1 MRKNRIF
8 SLLLTAMMSGLV
20 VLPTASCK
28 SNYQGKVDFSPTIT
42 IAQAEG
48 GVKYTPIIDGQP
60 SDQTEIALLSGDIYT
75 VCKYYSKTFSGVFN
89 FDYEDCFAPTPLTV
103 SWTSK
108 EDAPLYYTF
117 DISTNSDMSS
127 AESYVTFENSITLKY
142 LFMGYDYYYQ
152 ISAKYE
158 DKLIK
163 SRIFEFS
170 TEYLPRTVFVDE
182 NVSNTRDFGGYYV
195 DNGTKRV
202 KQGIAY
208 RGGALEEITEAG
220 KRVMLVDLGIK
231 TDLDLRKDGS
241 THLGRSPI
249 SPDINYVEVG
259 GPWYVHQYGNGIDM
273 PSYRE
278 ALLTEIRLFAN
289 ADNFP
294 IYVHCSLGR
303 DRTGTICFLINA
315 LLGVGEQDLFRDYE
329 ISSMARTGKSKDNP
343 SSEPSY
349 MTGVVFQYLYDYIK
363 NFQSGKTLQENAEA
377 FMLSIGITESEIS
390 AIRKNMLEDV
400 R

>member
-1 MRKNRIF
+1 
-8 SLLLTAMMSGLV
+8 
-20 VLPTASCK
+20 
-28 SNYQGKVDFSPTIT
+28 
-42 IAQAEG
+42 
-48 GVKYTPIIDGQP
+48 VKYTPIIDGQP

-127 AESYVTFENSITLKY
+127 AESYVTFENSITLNY

-170 TEYLPRTVFVDE
+170 TEYLPRTVFIDE

-208 RGGALEEITEAG
+208 RGMNDSC
-220 KRVMLVDLGIK
+220 R
-231 TDLDLRKDGS
+231 
-241 THLGRSPI
+241 
-249 SPDINYVEVG
+249 
-259 GPWYVHQYGNGIDM
+259 
-273 PSYRE
+273 
-278 ALLTEIRLFAN
+278 
-289 ADNFP
+289 
-294 IYVHCSLGR
+294 
-303 DRTGTICFLINA
+303 
-315 LLGVGEQDLFRDYE
+315 
-329 ISSMARTGKSKDNP
+329 
-343 SSEPSY
+343 
-349 MTGVVFQYLYDYIK
+349 
-363 NFQSGKTLQENAEA
+363 
-377 FMLSIGITESEIS
+377 
-390 AIRKNMLEDV
+390 
-400 R
+400 

>member
-1 MRKNRIF
+1 MRKNSIF
-8 SLLLTAMMSGLV
+8 SVFLTAVTLTAA
-20 VLPTASCK
+20 VLPTTSCK
-28 SNYQGKVDFSPTIT
+28 SNFEGKSVFSPTVT

-48 GVKYTPIIDGQP
+48 NVARTPIIDGQP

-127 AESYVTFENSITLKY
+127 AESYVTFENSVTLNY

-170 TEYLPRTVFVDE
+170 TEYLPRTVFIDE

-220 KRVMLVDLGIK
+220 KHTMLVDLGIK

-241 THLGRSPI
+241 SHLGHSPI
-249 SPDINYVEVG
+249 SPDINYVEVA
-259 GPWYVHQYGNGIDM
+259 GPWYVHQYGSGIDLE
-273 PSYRE
+273 SYRE
-278 ALLTEIRLFAN
+278 ALLTEIRVFAN

-294 IYVHCSLGR
+294 VYVHCSLGR

-329 ISSMARTGKSKDNP
+329 ISSMARTGKSKDSP
-343 SSEPSY
+343 TSEPSY

-363 NFQSGKTLQENAEA
+363 NFQPQKTLQENAEA

>member
-8 SLLLTAMMSGLV
+8 SVLLTAITLV
-20 VLPTASCK
+20 LAVLPATSCER
-28 SNYQGKVDFSPTIT
+28 NFEEQVEFSPTVT

-48 GVKYTPIIDGQP
+48 NVTHTPILDGQP
-60 SDQTEIALLSGDIYT
+60 ANKTEIALLSGDIYT
-75 VCKYYSKTFSGVFN
+75 VCKYYRKTFSEAFN
-89 FDYEDCFAPTPLTV
+89 FYYEDCFAPTPLTV

-108 EDAPLYYTF
+108 EDSPLYYTF

-127 AESYVTFENSITLKY
+127 PESYVTFDNSITLKY

-163 SRIFEFS
+163 SRVFEFS
-170 TEYLPRTVFVDE
+170 TEYLPRTVFIDE
-182 NVSNTRDFGGYYV
+182 NVSNTRDWGGYYV

-208 RGGALEEITEAG
+208 RGGALEDITETG
-220 KRVMLVDLGIK
+220 KHTMLVDLGIK

-241 THLGRSPI
+241 SHLGHSPI
-249 SPDINYVEVG
+249 SPDINYVEVA
-259 GPWYVHQYGNGIDM
+259 GPWYVHQYGSGIDLE
-273 PSYRE
+273 SYRE
-278 ALLTEIRLFAN
+278 ALLTEIRVFAN

-294 IYVHCSLGR
+294 VYVHCSLGR

-329 ISSMARTGKSKDNP
+329 ISSMARTGKSKDSP

-400 R
+400 K